1 MASTDNKSLSEITLI
16 RLPQSQRLESQIIL
30 KIDKKIKS
38 SGAKK

>member
-1 MASTDNKSLSEITLI
+1 MASTDNNSLSEITFI
-16 RLPQSQRLESQIIL
+16 RLPQSQRLESKKIL